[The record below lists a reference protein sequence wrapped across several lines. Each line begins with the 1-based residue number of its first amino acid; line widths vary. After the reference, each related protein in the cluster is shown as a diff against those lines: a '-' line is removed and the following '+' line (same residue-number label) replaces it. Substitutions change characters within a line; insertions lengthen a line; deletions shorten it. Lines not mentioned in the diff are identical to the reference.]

1 MRNDRPFLAFPTM
14 EYRRPALEAL
24 TLAFLVSRLFLLVAT
39 CQISASYLRVTA
51 LDYEPLQ
58 PRSDTLRQVAFL
70 CVDDA
75 CQNHENREN
84 ASYARGRGSRD
95 ETTWTRRTHRARWTL
110 VPGRWILSDLFCR
123 VFTPRVFLFAY
134 NDTFLNTCL
143 RVWRCCQRLGC
154 WFSEMF
160 AVPGRRCPD
169 SSTYVLFVVLSAVRQ
184 LDEDVSRMFKVI
196 CQLHCWPQTLLAH
209 QLMFR

>member
-1 MRNDRPFLAFPTM
+1 M

-84 ASYARGRGSRD
+84 ASYAHGRGSRD

-110 VPGRWILSDLFCR
+110 VPGRWILSDLFRR
-123 VFTPRVFLFAY
+123 VSTPRVFLFAY

-196 CQLHCWPQTLLAH
+196 CQLHCWLQTLLAH

>member
-1 MRNDRPFLAFPTM
+1 MRNDRPFLAFPAM

-58 PRSDTLRQVAFL
+58 PRSDTLGQVAFL

-84 ASYARGRGSRD
+84 ASYARGRGFRD

-123 VFTPRVFLFAY
+123 VSTPRVFLFAY
-134 NDTFLNTCL
+134 NGTFLNTCL

-160 AVPGRRCPD
+160 AVPGRRCRTQALTYYLWFLARSD
-169 SSTYVLFVVLSAVRQ
+169 SSMRMCHECSRLFASYSSPAGH
-184 LDEDVSRMFKVI
+184 K
-196 CQLHCWPQTLLAH
+196 HC
-209 QLMFR
+209 